1 MLLSQGFTSYSI
13 RKNIVCVTYDEIH
26 HDEFNDNRFLESIEG
41 AFAKGNNS
49 IQIIFGKTKKKYSK
63 SPQCTV
69 CESELPKKKTNR
81 FFHIIIQL
89 ELVQNVTALEKQYQS
104 II

>member
-13 RKNIVCVTYDEIH
+13 RKNIVRVTYDEIH
-26 HDEFNDNRFLESIEG
+26 YDEFNDNRFLESIEG

-49 IQIIFGKTKKKYSK
+49 IQIIFGKTKKDYSK
-63 SPQCTV
+63 SPQCIV
-69 CESELPKKKTNR
+69 CESELPKKTNR
-81 FFHIIIQL
+81 FFLTIVQL
-89 ELVQNVTALEKQYQS
+89 ELVQNVMALEKQYQS

>member
-13 RKNIVCVTYDEIH
+13 RKNIVRVIYDEIH
-26 HDEFNDNRFLESIEG
+26 YDEFNDNRFLESIEG

-49 IQIIFGKTKKKYSK
+49 IQIIFGKTKKNTLNHLSVLFVKVNC
-63 SPQCTV
+63 Q
-69 CESELPKKKTNR
+69 KTNR
-81 FFHIIIQL
+81 FFLTIIQL
-89 ELVQNVTALEKQYQS
+89 ELVQNVMALEKQYQS